1 MKSSLMNWKRLKL
14 REIRNPDIEASINNE
29 CKKAVCCMVDGL
41 YYVTGTIAS
50 LLIDV
55 FEDNSIECERQGR
68 YDKIICKLRKQKKKE
83 YI

>member
-1 MKSSLMNWKRLKL
+1 MQEDCLLYGGRSF
-14 REIRNPDIEASINNE
+14 
-29 CKKAVCCMVDGL
+29 

-68 YDKIICKLRKQKKKE
+68 YDKIICKLRKQKKKRV
-83 YI
+83 YISKKENIDYFIMIKALAKSTHFQ

>member
-41 YYVTGTIAS
+41 FIM
-50 LLIDV
+50 LQEL
-55 FEDNSIECERQGR
+55 
-68 YDKIICKLRKQKKKE
+68 
-83 YI
+83 

>member
-1 MKSSLMNWKRLKL
+1 MQEGCLLYGGRSF
-14 REIRNPDIEASINNE
+14 
-29 CKKAVCCMVDGL
+29 

-68 YDKIICKLRKQKKKE
+68 
-83 YI
+83 